1 MAKKSAYKPRLMTA
15 YETEIVPA
23 MVKKFGYKNIMQ
35 VPKLVKISINMG
47 VGKTK
52 EDPASLK
59 KAVEDIRIITGQ
71 QPMVTKAKRAISN
84 FKIKTGDPVGCAV
97 TLRRFRMYEFMDRL
111 ISTALPRVR
120 DFSGL
125 SDKSFDGRGNY
136 SIGLKEQIIFT
147 EIDYDKVDHIR
158 GMNITFTTTAKTDTE
173 AYELLSLLGSPFM
186 KRTIKESTTGGEVKT
201 AMEIN

>member
-1 MAKKSAYKPRLMTA
+1 
-15 YETEIVPA
+15 

-47 VGKTK
+47 VAKTK

-84 FKIKTGDPVGCAV
+84 FKIKAGDPVGCAV
-97 TLRRFRMYEFMDRL
+97 ILRRFRMYEFMDRL

-173 AYELLSLLGSPFM
+173 AYELLSLLGLPFK
-186 KRTIKESTTGGEVKT
+186 KRAIKESTTGGEVKT

>member
-1 MAKKSAYKPRLMTA
+1 VAKKSAYKPRLLTA
-15 YETEIVPA
+15 YETDIIPA
-23 MVKKFGYKNIMQ
+23 MLKKFGYANIMQ
-35 VPKLVKISINMG
+35 VPKLVKISINLG
-47 VGKTK
+47 IGKTK

-59 KAVEDIRIITGQ
+59 RAVEDIRIITGQ

-84 FKIKTGDPVGCAV
+84 FKIKTGDSVGCAV
-97 TLRRFRMYEFMDRL
+97 TLRRYRMYEFLDRL

-136 SIGLKEQIIFT
+136 SMGLKEQIIFT

-158 GMNITFTTTAKTDTE
+158 GMNITFTTTAKTDAE
-173 AYELLSLLGSPFM
+173 AYELLALFGFPFK
-186 KRTIKESTTGGEVKT
+186 KRPVRAQGEAKP
-201 AMEIN
+201 AMETN

>member
-1 MAKKSAYKPRLMTA
+1 VAKKSAYKPRLMTA

-84 FKIKTGDPVGCAV
+84 FKIKAGDPVGCAV

-173 AYELLSLLGSPFM
+173 AYELLSLLGLPFK
-186 KRTIKESTTGGEVKT
+186 KRAIKESTTGGEVKT

>member
-1 MAKKSAYKPRLMTA
+1 MAKKAEYKPRLLTA
-15 YETEIVPA
+15 YETEIIPA
-23 MVKKFGYKNIMQ
+23 MLKKFGYKNIMQ
-35 VPKLVKISINMG
+35 VPKLVKISLNLG

-59 KAVEDIRIITGQ
+59 KAVEDIRIITAQ
-71 QPMVTKAKRAISN
+71 QPMITKAKRAISN
-84 FKIKTGDPVGCAV
+84 FKIRMGDPVGCAV
-97 TLRRFRMYEFMDRL
+97 TLRRYRMYEFLDRL

-136 SIGLKEQIIFT
+136 SMGLKEQIIFT

-158 GMNITFTTTAKTDTE
+158 GMNITFTTTAKTDAE
-173 AYELLSLLGSPFM
+173 AYELLTLFGFPFK
-186 KRTIKESTTGGEVKT
+186 KRPVKDQTSGGAVEP
-201 AMEIN
+201 AMEKN